1 MLKQHVLTQY
11 TSQLSKILSS
21 GQRFVKIE
29 SNSPPI
35 INKLKPMPSQ
45 KASAGVNESKTLTEN
60 KLNRQSSQQRIVNWF
75 LQAGIQEDSGS
86 FRTSTNNEKIRRKRE
101 VLAQRKL
108 INLEKI
114 MGKALDFCLDDG
126 NEEELDPDWF
136 FSFVKMAEEIFSPA
150 MQELWGKIFAVET
163 ARPGSFSLKTLSML
177 KQLTQKDAQ
186 IFRHA
191 VNLASKRKG
200 ESTPKLLLGYY
211 QKTNLWSFFSSN
223 KEHRLNLAE
232 FSLGYPDVLSL
243 MDLGLIHHS
252 EIESG
257 ELPSDIAT
265 EWRCAGQTLY
275 LAAKRKGTILMYYK
289 FTTTG
294 AELCKLVTRRQQ
306 DTYVKSLKTTLFNA
320 FDIT

>member
-1 MLKQHVLTQY
+1 M
-11 TSQLSKILSS
+11 
-21 GQRFVKIE
+21 KIE

-45 KASAGVNESKTLTEN
+45 KAAAGVSETKTLSEI
-60 KLNRQSSQQRIVNWF
+60 KMNRQSSQQRIINWF
-75 LQAGIQEDSGS
+75 SQVGVQSDSSPLKMSTSNERIQ
-86 FRTSTNNEKIRRKRE
+86 RKKE
-101 VLAQRKL
+101 VLEQRKL

-114 MGKALDFCLDDG
+114 LGKAIDFCLDDG
-126 NEEELDPDWF
+126 KEEELDPDWF
-136 FSFVKMAEEIFSPA
+136 FSFVKMAEEIFSST

-163 ARPGSFSLKTLSML
+163 ARPGSFSLKTLVML

-200 ESTPKLLLGYY
+200 ESTPKILLGYY

-232 FSLGYPDVLSL
+232 FGLGYPDILSL

-257 ELPSDIAT
+257 ELPLDIST

-275 LAAKRKGTILMYYK
+275 LTTKRKGTILVYYK

-294 AELCKLVTRRQQ
+294 AELCKLVTRKQQ
-306 DTYVKSLKTTLFNA
+306 DAYVKSLKNTLSNA
-320 FDIT
+320 FNLV